1 MISLFILAIGN
12 SSDKSKVERLYNT
25 YSKYM
30 FYAAYDILN
39 DKYLSEDAVHHSF
52 LKIIDNLHKIDENN
66 CHKTKGFLVVICR
79 NVAIDM
85 YNQKLDL
92 NIDEEILMDIEDKS
106 SNIIDIVLN
115 DEFLCDFKEKICKLK
130 PIYRDVILLKYS
142 HNMENDEIA
151 NLLDISS
158 VNVRK
163 RLERAKKM
171 LIELIEK
178 EKCKYD

>member
-1 MISLFILAIGN
+1 ML
-12 SSDKSKVERLYNT
+12 T
-25 YSKYM
+25 
-30 FYAAYDILN
+30 LN
-39 DKYLSEDAVHHSF
+39 EF
-52 LKIIDNLHKIDENN
+52 LKQNHI
-66 CHKTKGFLVVICR
+66 
-79 NVAIDM
+79 
-85 YNQKLDL
+85 YNQKMDL
-92 NIDEEILMDIEDKS
+92 NINEEILVNIEDKS
-106 SNIIDIVLN
+106 QSVIDMILD

-151 NLLDISS
+151 KLLDISS

-171 LIELIEK
+171 LIELIEE

>member
-1 MISLFILAIGN
+1 MVTLFILAIEN
-12 SSDKSKVERLYNT
+12 PNDKSKVERLYNT
-25 YSKYM
+25 YSKHM
-30 FYAAYDILN
+30 FYVAYDILK
-39 DKYLSEDAVHHSF
+39 DKYLSEDAVHQSF
-52 LKIIDNLHKIDENN
+52 LKVIDNLHKIDENN

-92 NIDEEILMDIEDKS
+92 NIDDEMFHNIEDKS
-106 SNIIDIVLN
+106 SYVINIALE
-115 DEFLCDFKEKICKLK
+115 DEFLNEFKGKICKLK

-142 HNMENDEIA
+142 HNMVNDEIA
-151 NLLDISS
+151 KLLDISS